1 MLECELEW
9 GARGEAISTSYTI
22 HYWSSM
28 RVIFGNRAAQSVLW
42 LTRFNH
48 CQLMTQWKKLR
59 KTYRLSNCTFAPH
72 FISSCRR
79 RKKKRCISHQMTSMQ
94 YHVYPIHRSIQHESQ
109 CWEEIK
115 MKWRQSGTWNASQI
129 HWRKRTN
136 SPNRGQLIR
145 LCHVLFAI
153 SFELKC
159 LICCLLSNE
168 TKKKS
173 TILSTQQRSHEQAA
187 DIWSLFGDRPAH
199 EHTSSSAIINILA
212 NYKSDQNQIDVHAT
226 KTVSNR
232 HSFYRWNANDGIL
245 KWRFWRQTSFT
256 RSCSSDMLDCWACAC
271 LLFYIL
277 TFLIHW
283 RIFLF
288 TK

>member
-1 MLECELEW
+1 M
-9 GARGEAISTSYTI
+9 AIEQLKVFYDL
-22 HYWSSM
+22 
-28 RVIFGNRAAQSVLW
+28 RVSIIANWW
-42 LTRFNH
+42 LSEK
-48 CQLMTQWKKLR
+48 KKLR

-168 TKKKS
+168 TTKKVLFYRHNNEAMSKRQIFDHCS
-173 TILSTQQRSHEQAA
+173 VTGQHTSTQVRLQS
-187 DIWSLFGDRPAH
+187 
-199 EHTSSSAIINILA
+199 
-212 NYKSDQNQIDVHAT
+212 
-226 KTVSNR
+226 
-232 HSFYRWNANDGIL
+232 
-245 KWRFWRQTSFT
+245 
-256 RSCSSDMLDCWACAC
+256 
-271 LLFYIL
+271 
-277 TFLIHW
+277 
-283 RIFLF
+283 
-288 TK
+288 